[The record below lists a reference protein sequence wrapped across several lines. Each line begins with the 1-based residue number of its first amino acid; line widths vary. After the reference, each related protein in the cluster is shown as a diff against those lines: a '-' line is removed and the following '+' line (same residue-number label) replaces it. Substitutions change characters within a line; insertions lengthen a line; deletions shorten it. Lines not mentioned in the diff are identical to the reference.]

1 LINSTQYSKT
11 NIGKLFEKGTN
22 NLVEE
27 GLDQKEYKP
36 NKIMFEPTDGAAFC
50 LDPGSCYDFKIYDTH
65 GDGLKKSQGGF
76 FRGFLGEE
84 AGGGTFTKIFEGAE
98 FSTEDK
104 RSFCVDDIS
113 PGTPTY
119 PPTRPPTNAPTSV
132 PTMAPV
138 APTIGPTGE
147 CFDDADLRYGNVKRC
162 KWVGRNTATRCELSW
177 QNKLLKEFCPIKCGI
192 CQPGASTN
200 SPTTTPTYSPT
211 TTPTYSPTNSPTTTP
226 TYSPTNSPTTAPT
239 ITIVDRGECEDSTT
253 FRFNNKGA
261 KDCATW
267 VAGNPSRLCRRKA
280 PGTEYG
286 VKFFCPSLCKD
297 KCKTDPPQDMELTN
311 SPTNLPTT
319 TIVDRGE
326 CEDSTT
332 FRYNNRVAKD
342 CATWVARNPSR
353 LCRRK
358 APGTGYGIKFFCPS
372 LCKDKCKTD
381 FVSPSLPPPTLALPN
396 TDGSCTAD
404 STNLRYNDEGAKD
417 CNWVASIRI
426 KKKCKKM
433 ENDISLKIWCPFTC
447 GKVGLGPC
455 KDVV

>member
-1 LINSTQYSKT
+1 MINSTQYSKT

-211 TTPTYSPTNSPTTTP
+211 STP

-239 ITIVDRGECEDSTT
+239 I
-253 FRFNNKGA
+253 
-261 KDCATW
+261 
-267 VAGNPSRLCRRKA
+267 
-280 PGTEYG
+280 
-286 VKFFCPSLCKD
+286 
-297 KCKTDPPQDMELTN
+297 
-311 SPTNLPTT
+311 